1 MIADIPDQ
9 TNLLA
14 LNAAIEAA
22 RAGEHGRG
30 FAVVADE
37 VHKLAERTQKS
48 LSEIN
53 TTISVITQSVND
65 ASEHMSTNAKA
76 IEALSQNA
84 NEVEQDINSSF
95 HAIEESITQVDEIA
109 TGYIDN
115 SKTIAAMINKVSSIE
130 KISQENQTTV
140 EEISDASSNLMQ
152 MTNNLNDLLQGYKTQ
167 INIF

>member
-1 MIADIPDQ
+1 MIADIADQ

-22 RAGEHGRG
+22 RAGEHGRS
-30 FAVVADE
+30 FAVVAD
-37 VHKLAERTQKS
+37 
-48 LSEIN
+48 
-53 TTISVITQSVND
+53 
-65 ASEHMSTNAKA
+65 
-76 IEALSQNA
+76 
-84 NEVEQDINSSF
+84 EVEQDINSSV